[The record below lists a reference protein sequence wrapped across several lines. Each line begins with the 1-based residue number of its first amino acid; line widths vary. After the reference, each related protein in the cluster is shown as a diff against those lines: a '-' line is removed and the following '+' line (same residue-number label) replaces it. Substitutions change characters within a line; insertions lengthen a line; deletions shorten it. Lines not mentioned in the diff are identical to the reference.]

1 MKKLIFLILVIS
13 LFFCCGPKQGKI
25 EKVMVDGV
33 PHIMNPEKPIG
44 GEVVLDIE
52 KNLEIN
58 PYQYEEV
65 GLRSFS
71 FIRDADGEVILF
83 DPNRSEVQRFN
94 SDGEYIGRLFREGE
108 GPGEFPERR
117 VLDLYFM
124 NNQIW
129 ATGGM
134 KFAKYDKNGKFLFE
148 RRLRYRPRI
157 LVDEST
163 FFIRETERKEQEWLE
178 KISLVNLSLDKDD
191 ESSIIDFF
199 QAENVGMI
207 RRPDGRGGFG
217 EPWGTPDIQFA
228 YDRGDRKIYVGLNT
242 EYKIHVK
249 SLKGETMYVI
259 ERLYKN
265 VNVSAED
272 KKKLLSWALKHE
284 SMKWALSAYPD
295 VLVAIKDIKILP
307 NGYLAVYRVS
317 GVEAFE
323 IDVFDREGRYVY
335 IMKAPQGVSLEG
347 VKFYNFG
354 IATKETKEDGLEVYA
369 EYKIKNLPDIFQN

>member
-1 MKKLIFLILVIS
+1 ML
-13 LFFCCGPKQGKI
+13 
-25 EKVMVDGV
+25 DGV
-33 PHIMNPEKPIG
+33 AHIMNPEKPIG
-44 GEVVLDIE
+44 GEVILDIE
-52 KNLEIN
+52 KTLEIN

-71 FIRDADGEVILF
+71 FVRDTDGDVILF
-83 DPNRSEVQRFN
+83 DPNRAEAQRF
-94 SDGEYIGRLFREGE
+94 DRAGEYLGRLFREGE

-117 VLDLYFM
+117 GLDLYFM

-134 KFAKYDKNGKFLFE
+134 KFARYDKSGKFISE
-148 RRLRYRPRI
+148 RKLRYRPLV
-157 LVDEST
+157 LVDENA
-163 FFIRETERKEQEWLE
+163 FFIRETERKGQERLS
-178 KISLVNLSLDKDD
+178 KISLANLSLDRDT
-191 ESSIIDFF
+191 ESSVVDLF

-228 YDRGDRKIYVGLNT
+228 YDREDRKIYVGLNT

-265 VNVSAED
+265 VNVSSED

-284 SMKWALSAYPD
+284 SSRWMLSAYPD
-295 VLVAIKDIKILP
+295 VLVAIKDMKILP
-307 NGYLAVYRVS
+307 EGYLAVYRVS
-317 GVEAFE
+317 SVEAFE
-323 IDVFDREGRYVY
+323 VDVFDQEGKYVY
-335 IMKAPQGVSLEG
+335 IMKPPEGVSLERA
-347 VKFYNFG
+347 KFYGFG
-354 IATKETKEDGLEVYA
+354 FTIKETKEDGLEVYA
-369 EYKIKNLPDIFQN
+369 EYKIKNLPDIFRN